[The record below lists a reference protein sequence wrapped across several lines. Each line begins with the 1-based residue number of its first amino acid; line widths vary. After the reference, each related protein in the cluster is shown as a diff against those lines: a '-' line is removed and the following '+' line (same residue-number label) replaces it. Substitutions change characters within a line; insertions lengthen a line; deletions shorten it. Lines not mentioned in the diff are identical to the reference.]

1 MGEMVWRLVVLG
13 AVVVAAVVV
22 SLRRRRVRP
31 APTQPRG
38 EVPAQLNR
46 ADFSAP
52 QSPWLVVVFTS
63 ATCATCG
70 DVARKAAVLTSRD
83 VAVQEVE
90 YARDRT
96 LHDKYRIDAVPA
108 TVIADADGVTR
119 YGHLGPI
126 SATDLWAAMARC
138 RDPQLATPAC
148 GDDSDAR

>member
-1 MGEMVWRLVVLG
+1 MTPQQPSREQPSREQPSREDSAVMGEMVWRLVVLG

-38 EVPAQLNR
+38 EVPAQLDR

-90 YARDRT
+90 YARDR
-96 LHDKYRIDAVPA
+96 
-108 TVIADADGVTR
+108 
-119 YGHLGPI
+119 
-126 SATDLWAAMARC
+126 
-138 RDPQLATPAC
+138 
-148 GDDSDAR
+148 